1 MQTRI
6 LLFILFCCI
15 YSNTCVADTDNRH
28 TLYLVRHAEKQTD
41 DSRDPELTAA
51 GKTRAEKLA
60 NWLLDKNITA
70 VWSSN
75 YKRTRDTA
83 APLLAKSGLGLTVY
97 DPGNQAEFANILL
110 SQQHNA
116 LVVGHSNTIP
126 ELARILCGC
135 AVDDMGESEYDRL
148 ITMTVIDQRVH
159 VETSQQAN

>member
-70 VWSSN
+70 AWSSN

-135 AVDDMGESEYDRL
+135 TVDDMGESEYDRL
-148 ITMTVIDQRVH
+148 ITVTVIDQRVH